1 MAMAS
6 ASASQKVLLLD
17 LASNIN
23 HVPTNYIRPISD
35 RPNLDQVDSIDD
47 SIPLIDLHSLTS
59 SNHVVQQIGQ
69 ACKDYG
75 FFQVKNHGIPD
86 EVITNMM
93 QISREFFRM
102 PQSERMKSYSDDP
115 SKTTRLSTS
124 FNVKTEK
131 VSNWRDFLRLHCY
144 PLDQYLHEWPS
155 SPSSFRDNA
164 AEYCRHVRQLALT
177 LLEII
182 SESLGLEKDYIN
194 RALDKHGQHM
204 ALNYY
209 PPCPQPEL
217 TYGLPGH
224 TDPNVITILLQD
236 DVPGLQVLNN
246 DKWLAVNPIPHTF
259 IVNIGDQ
266 IQVLS
271 NDRYKSVLHR
281 AVVNCYTERISIPT
295 FYCPS
300 PEAIIAPAP
309 ELIDKDHPCQYRSFT
324 YSEYYQKFWNRGLAT
339 ETCLDLFRSNS
350 CVASREPNST
360 TPNNFPPPT
369 TIVITP
375 PPPTKATTSPISIE
389 STRETQLNNS
399 PTTRNDWQIPL
410 HITFVP
416 QPQQLNLLPP

>member
-1 MAMAS
+1 MVMAMAS
-6 ASASQKVLLLD
+6 SSQKVLLLD

-47 SIPLIDLHSLTS
+47 SIPLIDLHSLTR
-59 SNHVVQQIGQ
+59 SNDVVQQIGQ
-69 ACKDYG
+69 ACKEYG

-124 FNVKTEK
+124 FNVNTEK
-131 VSNWRDFLRLHCY
+131 IKWFNIYFRC
-144 PLDQYLHEWPS
+144 
-155 SPSSFRDNA
+155 RDNA
-164 AEYCRHVRQLALT
+164 ADYCRHVRQVALT
-177 LLEII
+177 LLELI
-182 SESLGLEKDYIN
+182 SESLGLERDYIN
-194 RALDKHGQHM
+194 RALGKHGQHM

-217 TYGLPGH
+217 TYGLPSH
-224 TDPNVITILLQD
+224 ADPNVITILLQD

-246 DKWLAVNPIPHTF
+246 DKWLAVNPIPRTF

-300 PEAIIAPAP
+300 PEAVIAPAS
-309 ELIDKDHPCQYRSFT
+309 ELIDEDHPCQYRSFT

-339 ETCLDLFRSNS
+339 ETCLDLFRS
-350 CVASREPNST
+350 
-360 TPNNFPPPT
+360 
-369 TIVITP
+369 
-375 PPPTKATTSPISIE
+375 SP
-389 STRETQLNNS
+389 R
-399 PTTRNDWQIPL
+399 
-410 HITFVP
+410 V
-416 QPQQLNLLPP
+416 